1 MDNTSWTYACTPARQ
16 LSSDGSSNSIFD
28 WTGTGDATVNTTP
41 DGLNRDAA
49 IAAAGGYD
57 GNLTNDGVW
66 AFTYDGDNHLIGET
80 ATGAA
85 MVSSTALRRG
95 HPTEGVGPISP

>member
-1 MDNTSWTYACTPARQ
+1 M
-16 LSSDGSSNSIFD
+16 
-28 WTGTGDATVNTTP
+28 NTTP

-57 GNLTNDGVW
+57 GNGNLTNDGVR
-66 AFTYDGDNHLIGET
+66 AFTYDGDNHPIGET
-80 ATGAA
+80 VTGVAI
-85 MVSSTALRRG
+85 VSSTTFRRG